1 MNEKPKNST
10 NKNNKDIEQ
19 IYGKYTCKD
28 DPSLTLEVSLVNEID
43 TITFSNGKIIELKNV
58 WGIQGIDKI
67 IDAGIWSRFSNE
79 ILIDFRVG
87 WLKLKKLDDDKILIY
102 VKDK

>member
-1 MNEKPKNST
+1 MDEKQKNSI
-10 NKNNKDIEQ
+10 NKNNQDIKQ

-28 DPSLTLEVSLVNEID
+28 DPSLTLEVSLVNEIE

-67 IDAGIWSRFSNE
+67 IDPGIWSRFSNE

-102 VKDK
+102 VKDE

>member
-1 MNEKPKNST
+1 MGKKQKKSINNNSPE
-10 NKNNKDIEQ
+10 NYE

-28 DPSLTLEVSLVNEID
+28 APSLTLEVSLVNEIE
-43 TITFSNGKIIELKNV
+43 TITFSDGKIIELKNV
-58 WGIQGIDKI
+58 WGIQGVDKI